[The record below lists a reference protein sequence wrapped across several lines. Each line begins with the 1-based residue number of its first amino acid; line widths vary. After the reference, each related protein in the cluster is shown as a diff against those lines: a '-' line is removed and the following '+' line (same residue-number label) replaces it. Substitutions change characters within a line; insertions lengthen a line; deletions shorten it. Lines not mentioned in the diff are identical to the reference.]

1 MGSILSR
8 ILGGLRTKKDV
19 RVLILGLDGA
29 GKTTILYRLKLG
41 NVVTTIPTVGF
52 NVETVKHRNITLQ
65 VWDLGGQT
73 SIRPYW
79 RCYYSNAAVIVF
91 VVDST
96 DKSRLNTSKDEL
108 FEMLNEDELK
118 DAAFLILANKQDLP
132 GAITEAEI
140 AEALDLASL
149 VDRTWTVLRCCAT
162 TGQGMS
168 QALDWIVE
176 AVTKAQG

>member
-1 MGSILSR
+1 MGVILSR
-8 ILGGLRTKKDV
+8 ILGGIRVKKDV
-19 RVLILGLDGA
+19 RILILGLDGA
-29 GKTTILYRLKLG
+29 GKTTILYRFKLG

-52 NVETVKHRNITLQ
+52 NVETVKHKNITLQ

-91 VVDST
+91 VIDST
-96 DKSRLNTSKDEL
+96 DRERLNISRDEL
-108 FEMLNEDELK
+108 NSMLFEEELK
-118 DAAFLILANKQDLP
+118 DSALLVIANKQDLP
-132 GAITEAEI
+132 GALSEAEI

-149 VDRTWTVLRCCAT
+149 VDRTWAVHKCCAT

-168 QALDWIVE
+168 QILDWIVE
-176 AVTKAQG
+176 AVTNMQS